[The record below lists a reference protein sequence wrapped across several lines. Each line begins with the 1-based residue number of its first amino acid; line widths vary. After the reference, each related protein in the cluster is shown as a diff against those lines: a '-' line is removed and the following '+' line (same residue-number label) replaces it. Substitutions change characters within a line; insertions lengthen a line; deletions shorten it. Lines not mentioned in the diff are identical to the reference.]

1 MPYLIDSI
9 AIARYQ
15 HGLGGLE
22 PNLDVSAFY
31 SKVAAITSSDEYFK
45 VGGQPVMEN
54 DRIND
59 DTELTVLEVFMNMYV
74 LYIFRGG

>member
-1 MPYLIDSI
+1 MHCEYC
-9 AIARYQ
+9 RYQ

-22 PNLDVSAFY
+22 VSLDVSAFY
-31 SKVAAITSSDEYFK
+31 SKVAAITSSAEYFK

-59 DTELTVLEVFMNMYV
+59 DTELTVLEVGCVIVYM
-74 LYIFRGG
+74 LSTSE